1 MNTLETMTGKLRG
14 WGFFSLFLIYLINPA
29 AGQSLEKSANDLF
42 EKFNYQGA
50 LKGYTTILKKD
61 PKNVEINYKVAVC
74 YLNTNIDR
82 TKAIPHLEVVT
93 RQDKE
98 KFDKEA
104 WFMLGK
110 AYQYANKFDDA
121 ITAYKQY
128 LTKTKDSKDIEKAE
142 RHIETCNN
150 GKMLVKKPVDVTFTN
165 LGPDVNSNGAD
176 YYPWIPA
183 NESFVVFTSRRKGN
197 VGNIID
203 YDGYY
208 TSDIYISEVKN
219 GEWIKA
225 KNMGANINT
234 QDDEQ
239 CVGLTSDGKTMII
252 YIDHQATYGD
262 IYKAEN
268 MKGRGFDKPEPY
280 GTTVNTSSLETAGSI
295 TSDGQIL
302 LFSSNKPGGIGG
314 TDIYMARKL
323 PTGEWGEPYN
333 LGPTINTKYNED
345 FPHLSEDNSTLYF
358 ASEGHNSMGGYDIFK
373 SIYDPIEKT
382 WNKPENM
389 GFPINTTYDNMT
401 FCVSETN
408 RDGYVSALRPDGHGD
423 LDIYK
428 VTFNEVDERQTV
440 LRGKILTSDT
450 AKKEL
455 DATITITDLRNNIQ
469 LDQSFKSNR
478 RTGKYVIALPA
489 GNYSMLIEADGYE
502 PQKEEF
508 KFYDKSDYKAEIER
522 DIRIYRKGEPRVTGS
537 APAVTNTPAKTTAT
551 PVKTNN
557 SAPQKK

>member
-1 MNTLETMTGKLRG
+1 MNSLIFLNGSMRG
-14 WGFFSLFLIYLINPA
+14 WVFSTLILLIFPA
-29 AGQSLEKSANDLF
+29 GIFAQSLEKSANELF
-42 EKFNYQGA
+42 EKYNYQGA
-50 LKGYTTILKKD
+50 LKGYTTLLKKD

-82 TKAIPHLEVVT
+82 TKAIPHLET
-93 RQDKE
+93 ITKQDKE
-98 KFDKEA
+98 KYDSEA

-110 AYQYANKFDDA
+110 AYQYANRFDEA
-121 ITAYKQY
+121 IEAYRKY
-128 LTKTKDSKDIEKAE
+128 TTKTKDTKEIAKAE
-142 RHIETCNN
+142 RQIETCTN
-150 GKMLVKKPVDVTFTN
+150 GKQMVKKPVDVTFTN

-197 VGNIID
+197 VGNLID

-208 TSDIYISEVKN
+208 TSDIYISEVKT
-219 GEWIKA
+219 GAWIKA
-225 KNMGANINT
+225 KNLGANINT

-268 MKGRGFDKPEPY
+268 SKGRGFDKPEPY
-280 GTTVNTSSLETAGSI
+280 GKTVNTSSLETAGSI
-295 TSDGQIL
+295 TSDGNIL
-302 LFSSNKPGGIGG
+302 LFSSNKPDGQGG

-323 PTGEWGEPYN
+323 PNGDWGEPYN
-333 LGPTINTKYNED
+333 LGPTINTPYNED
-345 FPHLSEDNSTLYF
+345 FPHLSEDNGTLYF

-373 SIYDPIEKT
+373 SAYDPIEKL

-389 GFPINTTYDNMT
+389 GFPINNTYDNMT
-401 FCVSETN
+401 FCVSSTN
-408 RDGYVSALRPDGHGD
+408 RDGYVSALRPDGLGD

-440 LRGKILTSDT
+440 LRGRILTSDT

-455 DATITITDLRNNIQ
+455 DATITITDLRNKVQ
-469 LDQSFKSNR
+469 LDQTFKSNR

-489 GNYSMLIEADGYE
+489 GVYSMLVEAEGFE

-508 KFYDKSDYKAEIER
+508 KFYDKSDYQSEIVR
-522 DIRIYRKGEPRVTGS
+522 DIRIYKKGEASGALPVN
-537 APAVTNTPAKTTAT
+537 NTPGKSTAV
-551 PVKTNN
+551 PVKTINTM
-557 SAPQKK
+557 PQKK